1 MSQKLS
7 LKWNDFQENLQTSVK
22 SLRDSYD
29 FADVTLAC
37 EDGQDFE
44 VHKVILA
51 ASSTFF
57 HSLLK
62 RNKHQKPIIY
72 MRGVQSEDLKAIIE
86 FLYSGE
92 TYICEESLDS
102 FLSIAEELK
111 VRGLVGTFN
120 NRKEEKEKEAML
132 TDDKEQIGEKFVVA
146 NHVIEDKSLALS
158 SSDESYGSLEKL
170 EEKLKTFMIKSEN
183 LLPNKSQ
190 RATICKLCGK
200 EGMISDIKKHIEAN
214 HLEGIN
220 LPCNHCGRVFKSSR
234 TLKDHI
240 RMHTPE
246 VISLKPL

>member
-1 MSQKLS
+1 MTSQKLS
-7 LKWNDFQENLQTSVK
+7 LKWNDFQENLQTSVNI
-22 SLRDSYD
+22 LHGNTD

-57 HSLLK
+57 QNLLK
-62 RNKHQKPIIY
+62 RNKDQKPLLIY
-72 MRGVQSEDLKAIIE
+72 MRGVESEDLKAIIE

-92 TYICEESLDS
+92 TFICEENLDS
-102 FLSIAEELK
+102 FLAVAEDLK
-111 VRGLVGTFN
+111 VKGLVGTFN
-120 NRKEEKEKEAML
+120 NRKEEKEAMVM
-132 TDDKEQIGEKFVVA
+132 DKKEQTFDNMA
-146 NHVIEDKSLALS
+146 NHVIEEKAMALS
-158 SSDESYGSLEKL
+158 NLDGSYDSLDKL
-170 EEKLKTFMIKSEN
+170 EGKLKTFMIKSEN

-220 LPCNHCGRVFKSSR
+220 LPCNQCERVFKSSR

-240 RMHTPE
+240 RAHQNASE
-246 VISLKPL
+246 

>member
-1 MSQKLS
+1 MTSQKLS
-7 LKWNDFQENLQTSVK
+7 LKWNDFQENLQTSVNI
-22 SLRDSYD
+22 LHGNTD

-57 HSLLK
+57 QNLLK
-62 RNKHQKPIIY
+62 RNKDQKPLLIY
-72 MRGVQSEDLKAIIE
+72 MRGIESEDLKAIIE

-92 TYICEESLDS
+92 TFICEENLDS
-102 FLSIAEELK
+102 FLAVAEDLK
-111 VRGLVGTFN
+111 VKGLVGTFN
-120 NRKEEKEKEAML
+120 NRKEEKEAMVM
-132 TDDKEQIGEKFVVA
+132 DKKEQTFDNMA
-146 NHVIEDKSLALS
+146 NHVIEEKAMALS
-158 SSDESYGSLEKL
+158 NLDGSYDSLDKL
-170 EEKLKTFMIKSEN
+170 EGKLKTFMIKSEN

-220 LPCNHCGRVFKSSR
+220 LPCNQCERVFKSSR

-240 RMHTPE
+240 RAHQNASE
-246 VISLKPL
+246 

>member
-1 MSQKLS
+1 MASQKLS
-7 LKWNDFQENLQTSVK
+7 LKWNDFQENLQTSVN
-22 SLRDSYD
+22 SLHGNTD

-57 HSLLK
+57 QNLLK
-62 RNKHQKPIIY
+62 RNKDQKPLLIY
-72 MRGVQSEDLKAIIE
+72 MRGVESEDLKAIIE
-86 FLYSGE
+86 FLYSGK
-92 TYICEESLDS
+92 TFICEENLDS
-102 FLSIAEELK
+102 FLAVAEELK
-111 VRGLVGTFN
+111 VKGLVGTFN
-120 NRKEEKEKEAML
+120 NRKDEKEAMVM
-132 TDDKEQIGEKFVVA
+132 DKKEQTFDNMA
-146 NHVIEDKSLALS
+146 NHVIEEKAMALS
-158 SSDESYGSLEKL
+158 NLNGSYDSLDKL
-170 EEKLKTFMIKSEN
+170 EGKLKTFMIKSEN

-220 LPCNHCGRVFKSSR
+220 LPCNQCERVFKSSR

-240 RMHTPE
+240 RAHQNASE
-246 VISLKPL
+246 

>member
-1 MSQKLS
+1 MSQELS

-22 SLRDSYD
+22 SLHESYD

-57 HSLLK
+57 QNLLK
-62 RNKHQKPIIY
+62 RNKHQKPLIY

-158 SSDESYGSLEKL
+158 SSDESYDSLEKL

-183 LLPNKSQ
+183 LLANKSQ

-220 LPCNHCGRVFKSSR
+220 LPCNHCERVFKSSR
-234 TLKDHI
+234 TLKDHVRI
-240 RMHTPE
+240 HTSE
-246 VISLKPL
+246 